1 MAKDASVAPKERV
14 NILYRP
20 ATGDAQ
26 EEKEL
31 PMKTL
36 VVGDFTGREDST
48 AVEDRKPVSVDK
60 DNFNSVL
67 EAQNV
72 ALNASV
78 PDMLSDKP
86 GGELKVSLDF
96 KTMKD
101 FEPDSVA
108 QKVPE
113 LQQLLQL
120 REALKALKG
129 SLGNIPEFRKK
140 IQELVKDE
148 EGRRQL
154 LKELGIEET
163 KE

>member
-14 NILYRP
+14 NIVYRP

-31 PMKTL
+31 PLKTL
-36 VVGDFTGREDST
+36 VVGDFTGREDNA
-48 AVEDRKPVSVDK
+48 AVEDRKPISVDK
-60 DNFNSVL
+60 ENFNSVL

-72 ALNASV
+72 KVETSV
-78 PDMLSDKP
+78 PDVLSDKP

-96 KTMKD
+96 KTMQD
-101 FEPDSVA
+101 FEPDAVVH
-108 QKVPE
+108 KVPE
-113 LQQLLQL
+113 LEQLLQL
-120 REALKALKG
+120 RDALKALKG

-148 EGRRQL
+148 ESRSRL
-154 LKELGIEET
+154 LKELGIDES